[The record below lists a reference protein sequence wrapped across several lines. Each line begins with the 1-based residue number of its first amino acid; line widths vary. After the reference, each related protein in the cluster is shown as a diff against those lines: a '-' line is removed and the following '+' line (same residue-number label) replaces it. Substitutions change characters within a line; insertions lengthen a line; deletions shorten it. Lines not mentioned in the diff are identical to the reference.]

1 MTPARF
7 ASSPI
12 GSCSGATPAPN
23 FAFNS
28 SSVRENDARS
38 RSSLFTKIA
47 RGSPRCSASFHA
59 ISVCT
64 STPSTAETTNSA
76 RSAAWIAAATSP
88 TKSAYPGASRTF
100 TLWSS
105 SSNGASASETEMLRR
120 CSSGS
125 KSQTVE
131 PSSTRPRRTI
141 APALNSRASAND
153 VFPAPPWPTSATLRI
168 LAVGN
173 VFTDDPLVP
182 GCLVR
187 RLYERGS
194 GEHQGPAT
202 ASGPDRRADRRVGR
216 PGRPLPVWYRGRS
229 ARERERGTSEEH
241 RMLDRRWRKGVEQ
254 GLGPIGDGLRRL
266 GITADALTV
275 FGLACSVATAVLI
288 GSGHLVWAVVALSI
302 AGVSDLLDGSIARGS
317 GQASP
322 RGAFFDSVTDRAS
335 DALLFGGV
343 AWHLAHRS
351 SYLPIL
357 AFAVAACSMLISY
370 ERARAESLGLD
381 ARGGLM
387 ERAERFVLLGIALAF
402 PILVPMLWLMLGL
415 TAFTAVQRF
424 VHVYRLAARPPQPA
438 PTRPRGIERPPTPL
452 RSWWMARRVEGQ
464 RPRSRP
470 RSERR
475 GARP

>member
-1 MTPARF
+1 
-7 ASSPI
+7 
-12 GSCSGATPAPN
+12 
-23 FAFNS
+23 
-28 SSVRENDARS
+28 
-38 RSSLFTKIA
+38 
-47 RGSPRCSASFHA
+47 
-59 ISVCT
+59 
-64 STPSTAETTNSA
+64 
-76 RSAAWIAAATSP
+76 
-88 TKSAYPGASRTF
+88 
-100 TLWSS
+100 
-105 SSNGASASETEMLRR
+105 
-120 CSSGS
+120 
-125 KSQTVE
+125 
-131 PSSTRPRRTI
+131 
-141 APALNSRASAND
+141 
-153 VFPAPPWPTSATLRI
+153 
-168 LAVGN
+168 
-173 VFTDDPLVP
+173 
-182 GCLVR
+182 
-187 RLYERGS
+187 
-194 GEHQGPAT
+194 
-202 ASGPDRRADRRVGR
+202 
-216 PGRPLPVWYRGRS
+216 
-229 ARERERGTSEEH
+229 
-241 RMLDRRWRKGVEQ
+241 MLDRRWRNGVEQ
-254 GLGPIGDGLRRL
+254 GLGPIGDGLRRV

-275 FGLACSVATAVLI
+275 FGLVCSVATAVLI
-288 GSGHLVWAVVALSI
+288 GSGHLVWAVVALTV

-351 SYLPIL
+351 SYLPLL

-402 PILVPMLWLMLGL
+402 PILIPMLWVMLAL

-424 VHVYRLAARPPQPA
+424 VHVYRLAARPPQPTPA
-438 PTRPRGIERPPTPL
+438 RPRGVERPATPL